1 MAPARTAADHD
12 LLATYAAAW
21 NRHDLEAIM
30 SMMTPDCIFETSGG
44 PDPCG
49 RRFVGQQAVRTAIA
63 EIFASLPDI
72 RFTAAR
78 HFSAGDRGVSEWT
91 MVDPRGRRPDQSARL
106 RPLRV
111 RERKDS
117 PQGFVPQATPAGL
130 AWTIGRS
137 KHRRHPRR
145 PWRG

>member
-21 NRHDLEAIM
+21 NRHDLDAIM

-49 RRFVGQQAVRTAIA
+49 RRFVGQEPVRAAIA

-91 MVDPRGRRPDQSARL
+91 MVATRADGGRIEARGCDLFEFENGKIR
-106 RPLRV
+106 
-111 RERKDS
+111 RKDS
-117 PQGFVPQATPAGL
+117 YRKRHLPA
-130 AWTIGRS
+130 
-137 KHRRHPRR
+137 
-145 PWRG
+145 